1 MLSHLFWGSGELPV
15 DWKLANGP
23 VFRKRKEAE
32 PGNSRPVRLSLVPG
46 RTMEEI
52 LLGVT
57 EQQLKDSVPMGHSQ
71 HPFTKGRNRLTN
83 FISLRDKATILVD
96 QRKPIDVVFLDFSKV
111 FDSFSHSILL
121 EKMSRIWIDKNTMQR
136 VCNWLMG
143 QAQRVIVNEVTSG

>member
-23 VFRKRKEAE
+23 VFQKRKEAE

-57 EQQLKDSVPMGHSQ
+57 EQQLKDSVPVGHSQ
-71 HPFTKGRNRLTN
+71 HPFTKGRNHLTN

-96 QRKPIDVVFLDFSKV
+96 QRKPLAVLSLDLCKTLLLRTLCLCFTKCPA
-111 FDSFSHSILL
+111 HS
-121 EKMSRIWIDKNTMQR
+121 
-136 VCNWLMG
+136 
-143 QAQRVIVNEVTSG
+143 